1 MKSAQLAAIASLVV
15 ALATLSGIAFVLVSK
30 PLGLTQPQVQVRIVQ
45 GSSLSAQ
52 AQNYVPRDIVVI
64 IGVNNTIGW
73 INNDTSAHTVTSL
86 GNFDSGNLSPNEVFV
101 HTFTQVGTFN
111 YVCSYHPWMKGSV
124 IVRSGSP

>member
-1 MKSAQLAAIASLVV
+1 MKSAQLAATVSLVV

-30 PLGLTQPQVQVRIVQ
+30 PPGPTQPQVQVRIVQ
-45 GSSLSAQ
+45 GSFLSAQ

-73 INNDTSAHTVTSL
+73 KNDDTSAHTVTSL
-86 GNFDSGNLSPNEVFV
+86 GNFDSGNLNPNQVFV

-111 YVCSYHPWMKGSV
+111 YVCGYHPWMKGSV
-124 IVRSGSP
+124 IVRSGSQ